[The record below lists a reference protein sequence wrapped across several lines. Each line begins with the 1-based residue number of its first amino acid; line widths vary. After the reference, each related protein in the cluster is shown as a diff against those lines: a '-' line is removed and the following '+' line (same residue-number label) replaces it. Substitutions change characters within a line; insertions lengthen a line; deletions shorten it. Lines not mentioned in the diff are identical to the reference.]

1 LGHVLV
7 SPLNWGLGHA
17 SRDVPVIRE
26 LLRNHHEVTIA
37 AGGNALQLLQ
47 REFPTC
53 TCIDFPDYPLADN
66 RGRFF
71 FPRFT
76 AHVPALVKALSE
88 ERKNLSKILTETD
101 YDLIISDSRPGVYS
115 DSIPSVQI
123 SHQVH
128 QSFPFI
134 VWPIELIALYVNGR
148 GFKKFD
154 SVIIPD
160 NAPGPNSLAG
170 KLSRTTGTGTKKI
183 SFYSGI
189 LASIRK
195 VSSRKEI
202 DYLFLISGMEP
213 QRTALEK
220 IVIPQIKDLPGR
232 KVVLLGKPSDNRVM
246 VPDNDTTVYSYVSY
260 KDKAEMMSGSKFIVC
275 RSGYTTMMDLAE
287 IGLANGLFIPT
298 PGQWEQEY
306 LSSYYRRRGWFMSK
320 NQSRLRLS
328 RDIEKAEGYSGF
340 PEMSHTQD
348 NVKKLYQEHL
358 TRYLE

>member
-1 LGHVLV
+1 MGHVLI

-47 REFPTC
+47 REFPSC
-53 TCIDFPDYPLADN
+53 RCIDFPDYPLAN
-66 RGRFF
+66 NKGRFF

-76 AHVPALVKALSE
+76 AHVPALIKALSE
-88 ERKNLSKILTETD
+88 ERKNLSRILAEND

-115 DSIPSVQI
+115 GCVPSVQI

-148 GFKKFD
+148 GFKKFN

-160 NAPGPNSLAG
+160 NPPGPNSLAG

-183 SFYSGI
+183 SYYSGI
-189 LASIRK
+189 LASIPK
-195 VSSRKEI
+195 VSSQKKT
-202 DYLFLISGMEP
+202 DFLFLISGMEP

-220 IVIPQIKDLPGR
+220 ILLPQVKDLPGK
-232 KVVLLGKPSDNRVM
+232 KVVLLGKPSDTRVTEA
-246 VPDNDTTVYSYVSY
+246 DDDTMVYSYVTY
-260 KDKAEMMSGSKFIVC
+260 QEKAELMSGSKFIVC

-287 IGLANGLFIPT
+287 IGLKSGLFIPT

-306 LSSYYRRRGWFMSK
+306 LSSYYRRMGWFT
-320 NQSRLRLS
+320 SREQGGLHLVKE
-328 RDIEKAEGYSGF
+328 IEAAEGYSGF
-340 PEMSHTQD
+340 PEMPHTEE
-348 NVKKLYQEHL
+348 NVRKLYNEHL
-358 TRYLE
+358 AGYLE

>member
-1 LGHVLV
+1 MAHILI

-26 LLRNHHEVTIA
+26 LLRNRHVVTIA
-37 AGGNALQLLQ
+37 AGGNALELLR

-53 TCIDFPDYPLADN
+53 TFIDFPDYPLADN
-66 RGRFF
+66 RGKFF

-88 ERKNLSKILTETD
+88 ERRNLYKILKETS

-115 DSIPSVQI
+115 DTTPSIQI

-160 NAPGPNSLAG
+160 NPPGPLSLAG
-170 KLSRTTGTGTKKI
+170 KLSRTTGTGTRKLAY
-183 SFYSGI
+183 YSGI
-189 LASIRK
+189 LASIPK

-220 IVIPQIKDLPGR
+220 IVLPRVKDLPGR
-232 KVVLLGKPSDNRVM
+232 KAVLLGRPSDNRVWK
-246 VPDNDTTVYSYVSY
+246 PDDDTTVYNYVSY
-260 KDKAEMMSGSKFIVC
+260 QEKAELMSGSDFIIC

-287 IGLANGLFIPT
+287 IRLKKGLFIPT

-306 LSSYYRRRGWFMSK
+306 LSAYYRRKSWFMSTG
-320 NQSRLRLS
+320 QAGLHLS
-328 RDIEKAEGYSGF
+328 RDVERARGYRGF
-340 PEMSHTQD
+340 PAMAGTEE
-348 NVKKLYQEHL
+348 NVRKLYREHL
-358 TRYLE
+358 IRYLE